1 MTAAAAASP
10 GDRTADAKPGKGGKK
25 KLFVLLTVPLLL
37 GGAGAG
43 LWFGGIL
50 PPLLGI
56 GPKGEDAHGDG
67 HGGAASEARGAA
79 AHGHG
84 AAEPKAGG
92 KAEARPQPVF
102 MELPEIIANLNAGPR
117 RNSFIKL
124 RPKLELARAEDE
136 AAVRAAM
143 PRLLDLFQTY
153 LREMRPEELRGSAG
167 TWRLREELI
176 ARANIA
182 VAPVR
187 IVDVLFPEMIV
198 Q

>member
-1 MTAAAAASP
+1 MTAAAAAAP
-10 GDRTADAKPGKGGKK
+10 GEDAAAAPAKKGGKK
-25 KLFVLLTVPLLL
+25 KLIVLAALVLLLA
-37 GGAGAG
+37 GAGAG

-50 PPLLGI
+50 PPLLGM
-56 GPKGEDAHGDG
+56 GPKPTHADG
-67 HGGAASEARGAA
+67 ATSDGANGKAADGKAA
-79 AHGHG
+79 A
-84 AAEPKAGG
+84 KADA
-92 KAEARPQPVF
+92 KPQPIF

-124 RPKLELARAEDE
+124 RPKIELARAEDE
-136 AAVRAAM
+136 VAVRAAM

-167 TWRLREELI
+167 TYRLREELL